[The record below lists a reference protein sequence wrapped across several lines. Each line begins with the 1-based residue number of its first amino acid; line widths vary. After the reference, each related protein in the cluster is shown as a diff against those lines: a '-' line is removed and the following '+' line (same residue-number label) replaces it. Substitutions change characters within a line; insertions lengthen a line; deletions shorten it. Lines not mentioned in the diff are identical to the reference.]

1 MNEEHAQLCASPEWA
16 EYLQEEVLASLPA
29 LADLGDTMLEIGPGP
44 GASTDWLRHRVRR
57 LVAVERDADAAE
69 RLRVRFAGTNVEV
82 VEGDASELPWP
93 DGSFDAVGCFT
104 MLHHVPTR
112 ALQQSILAEAHRVL
126 RPGGTFL
133 GSDSLASV
141 DLHHFHAGDTYNPIE
156 PATLLVRLQ
165 ALGYGPITLV
175 VDDVLKFV
183 ARKPDP
189 AKTAEENGE
198 CR

>member
-16 EYLQEEVLASLPA
+16 EYLQGEVLASLPA
-29 LADLGDTMLEIGPGP
+29 LADLGETMLEIGPGP

-57 LVAVERDADAAE
+57 LVAIERDADAAE
-69 RLRVRFAGTNVEV
+69 RLRTRFAGTNVEV
-82 VEGDASELPWP
+82 VDGDAAELPWP
-93 DGSFDAVGCFT
+93 DGSFDTVGCFT

-112 ALQQSILAEAHRVL
+112 ALQQSILAEAYRVL
-126 RPGGTFL
+126 RAGGTFV

-165 ALGYGPITLV
+165 ALGYGPITVV

-183 ARKPDP
+183 ARKPVPD
-189 AKTAEENGE
+189 EENGE